1 MSKKI
6 WRICQDKHKH
16 TAFDGVGASLFGGRW
31 NSKGLKMVYTSECL
45 SLAAL
50 EVFVHLELADKTK
63 PFVCI
68 SAEITDDIAV
78 ETMDIDYIIQLS
90 PTPNGRT
97 YPAPSVLA
105 ESGDRWLSEKRTVV
119 LLVPSAVVPQE
130 HNYLLNPEH
139 PDFAK
144 IVIKTPES
152 FTFDSRMWK

>member
-31 NSKGLKMVYTSECL
+31 NSQGLKMVYSSECL

-50 EVFVHLELADKTK
+50 EVFVHLELADQTK

-68 SAEITDDIAV
+68 GVEITDDIAV
-78 ETMDIDYIIQLS
+78 ETMDLDEIIELS
-90 PTPNGRT
+90 PNGRA

-105 ESGDRWLSEKRTVV
+105 EYGDRWLSEKRTAV
-119 LLVPSAVVPQE
+119 LIVPSAVVPQE

-144 IVIKTPES
+144 IVITTPEPFS
-152 FTFDSRMWK
+152 FDSRMWK